1 MRRAR
6 CADAGL
12 VGAAVA
18 AILLAASPARGEKSG
33 VRPNVISVP
42 SGPGTISGLG
52 EQFEPTLNTGSATYA
67 VNLDVPP
74 GTAGLAPGLALHYDS
89 GQGDG
94 IVGIGWSFDVG
105 AIQRQTDHGV
115 PRYGATDRFL
125 WNGQELVPVA
135 PGVFRLKI
143 EGAFLRFRQAADHW
157 EADARDGTTYRFG
170 VSSSARVSG
179 PDGGVFRWA
188 LEQVVDV
195 SGNKIAFSYEADSAQ
210 IYPTRI
216 DYNARTGAAQNS
228 VRFEYESRKDAI
240 TDYRAGFGITTA
252 RRLKRVR
259 MMVGEARVRRYELA
273 YLPDT
278 PASVLSRLGSVTM
291 FGTDD
296 TTALPTLSFGYSDFD
311 PAKSQVQGLSNP
323 PAFSLRDA
331 NTELDD
337 FDGDGL
343 PDLVHTELGHHV
355 VALNQGDGW
364 GTPTTLAAS
373 PSVQLAA
380 TGTELGDLDG
390 DGIPDLIAKLAPGA
404 GDFVY
409 FPNRGAGK
417 WEDAVRFQNNP
428 AFSFEDP
435 GVRMLDFDG
444 DGLVDAMQ
452 TTPTQYY
459 YWRNNGDGT
468 WSAPISG
475 SPIADQAV
483 LFSDAQVRLVDM
495 NGDRLLDLVYVT
507 SGSLTY
513 WPSLGWGHWGTAVRV
528 SGAPDAGADQPK
540 VQLADVNGDGLSDA
554 VLASGTE
561 ARMWLQ
567 RGDGSFAAPVAFT
580 GVPEANPATT
590 VVRLGD
596 INGTGTIDLIWNAPD
611 AAAARVWR
619 YLDLTG
625 GVRPNL
631 LTTIANGLG
640 RTIEIAYSSSGAM
653 YRMAAAAGMPWS
665 VRLPIPTQ
673 VVASVTTSDGRGW
686 SKQEAFVYRDGY
698 FDGPTRQFRG
708 FGQATRMEPGND
720 EEATSVQV
728 HRFDVGATDEALR
741 GVELGFE
748 VQTATGSVLAR
759 ESFGYDVHLFE
770 LGTDG
775 RRVAGPDR
783 RWHVVDH
790 VEGTATPRSTREEWT
805 YDDFGDVL
813 VHSEWGVIDETN
825 LLAENDERITTTEY
839 ASDTDRWLLGRPT
852 HATVT
857 NAAGARLSET
867 FTYYDGDP
875 FVGLPFGRLGPRGLP
890 TRTEAW
896 VEGDRLVQTTR
907 LQRDEFG
914 LVTAMLDP
922 RGSRR
927 EVDYDVA
934 THCFPIAERS
944 LLEGGR
950 KLELTAGYD
959 PTTGTLSWYKDAAGR
974 QTSFHYNP
982 LLQLSSIVRAGDSD
996 AKPTVAFDYLYG
1008 NPLSQIVT
1016 RSRAQ
1021 VGAAALLEKHHYYDG
1036 LGRDLGLVEEAPG
1049 GKTVTSGLKIFGP
1062 NGRVVREFEPT
1073 FTSGFD
1079 LVDAPKGLA
1088 FTAHRYDALGRQFRS
1103 VLPDGTASETRYA
1116 PLRVEHWDAEDL
1128 DPRSKHKDTP
1138 RVEHLNA
1145 LGIAQVDEDLGGKI
1159 LETQFERD
1167 ALGRITTV
1175 LDAALNTTT
1184 HDFDGL
1190 GRLRGITHPDAG
1202 KITNVYDDA
1211 GNLTTRTDARKATV
1225 VTTYDA
1231 VNRPTTE
1238 TLTDAAGKVE
1248 ETVTYHYDDPSP
1260 KFPNDKLAAGELT
1273 WVEDAAGV
1281 EHYRHDERD
1290 RLAEMLRV
1298 IDGKTYHLGL
1308 GYDDLDRLAKVTY
1321 PDGRALDYHYDERGH
1336 LREVPGILRD
1346 VQYDERA
1353 MPTRREY
1360 ANGAVTTAQYDALDR
1375 LQTLATMA
1383 AGGMVQSLTYGYDAV
1398 GNVTSI
1404 TDGVRGSGSGSET
1417 RAYGYDDLYRLRT
1430 ASGAGKTWT
1439 YDFDDL
1445 GNWLTKSDLG
1455 AFVPGSK
1462 PHQPAT
1468 AAGRALVFD
1477 DAGQLTERPG
1487 SKQTFDAK
1495 GRLSTVTLADGTVV
1509 RYRYDYSG
1517 AHSVKEVSGP
1527 RGAHRTVYIDRL
1539 AEERDGAL
1547 VDYVFAGGLR
1557 IARLGGAPPSAIM
1570 AGLVAVPP
1578 ALGGGGTLAVLLAGL
1593 LGVLHPRVRR
1603 RARGLAAL
1611 GMCALVV
1618 SGTLSGCG
1626 SGAGAAGGLAGAVY
1640 YHQDHLQGVAF
1651 ETGEHG
1657 EVLASSSY
1665 DPFGGALAATT
1676 DPYAFSGKERDPDT
1690 GLYDFGA
1697 RAYDP
1702 KLGMFLSPDPA
1713 IVANPELAVADPQ
1726 LLSPYSYVRN
1736 NPASHVDPDG
1746 RFPHIVLG
1754 ALVGAAIGGGAY
1766 LIKAAITKDFS
1777 VKGALAATAG
1787 GAVAGAVAAA
1797 TGGASLLVQG
1807 VASGIAGGVT
1817 QRAIETKSLSA
1828 TLNPKA
1834 VAVDAALGVAGGLA
1848 AKGVTAVA
1856 RRAAPVVKAALA
1868 RRHSIPVPRAA
1879 PSESFAMVATGSEPG
1894 SFVSAKQEIAAEVD
1908 AAFANGRVRSGTMVQ
1923 FSDAGGPLSGSGP
1936 KNGTGSIWYHDNIKV
1951 PGAGPGGKTVEV
1963 RTHSPN
1969 PNAPPGSYSSTN
1981 YTTQIN
1987 TSDGRY
1993 LLPDGSWKTIP
2004 EMTNPERASAHYP
2017 AGN

>member
-813 VHSEWGVIDETN
+813 VHSEWGVIDGTN

-875 FVGLPFGRLGPRGLP
+875 FVGLPFGRLGSRGLP

-996 AKPTVAFDYLYG
+996 AKPTVAFDYLCG
-1008 NPLSQIVT
+1008 NPLSQIVA
-1016 RSRAQ
+1016 RSRARLQ
-1021 VGAAALLEKHHYYDG
+1021 NRYAGRVVLIHPAPLYDRPVGHDAVLGNDDDPLADVVPLAVFFLEALLVDQANAAPDARVLVDDRVLDDRLGADAQRRDAARHAGVDLRQRLVVVRADEQRVLDAGSAADAAADADDRALDLRAVHDAALADEGALDVTALDLRRRQEARVRVDGVGRVVEIKRRDRVAQGEVRLEVRADRADVLPVAAVDVRLHAHARHRVRDDVPAEVDELWVRQRLLQHLALEDVDAHRREVALLAAGQRRHQAGQAARGRLLVEVNDAARVVHLEDAEGGGLILGHRNHGDGRVGAALPVRLHHLPVVHVVELVAREDQHVARARAPHVPQALADGVGRALEPVAALFG
-1036 LGRDLGLVEEAPG
+1036 LLGCEHADEARREDVELVRRAD
-1049 GKTVTSGLKIFGP
+1049 V
-1062 NGRVVREFEPT
+1062 
-1073 FTSGFD
+1073 
-1079 LVDAPKGLA
+1079 LVQA
-1088 FTAHRYDALGRQFRS
+1088 
-1103 VLPDGTASETRYA
+1103 
-1116 PLRVEHWDAEDL
+1116 LRVELRQHEDV
-1128 DPRSKHKDTP
+1128 PEV
-1138 RVEHLNA
+1138 RVQA
-1145 LGIAQVDEDLGGKI
+1145 VRDRDVDQPI
-1159 LETQFERD
+1159 LS
-1167 ALGRITTV
+1167 A
-1175 LDAALNTTT
+1175 
-1184 HDFDGL
+1184 DGN
-1190 GRLRGITHPDAG
+1190 GRLRTLQSERKEARAAPA
-1202 KITNVYDDA
+1202 TEDDREDVFHGWA
-1211 GNLTTRTDARKATV
+1211 QCPTDR
-1225 VTTYDA
+1225 
-1231 VNRPTTE
+1231 R
-1238 TLTDAAGKVE
+1238 
-1248 ETVTYHYDDPSP
+1248 PSP
-1260 KFPNDKLAAGELT
+1260 K
-1273 WVEDAAGV
+1273 
-1281 EHYRHDERD
+1281 
-1290 RLAEMLRV
+1290 
-1298 IDGKTYHLGL
+1298 
-1308 GYDDLDRLAKVTY
+1308 
-1321 PDGRALDYHYDERGH
+1321 
-1336 LREVPGILRD
+1336 
-1346 VQYDERA
+1346 
-1353 MPTRREY
+1353 TRR
-1360 ANGAVTTAQYDALDR
+1360 
-1375 LQTLATMA
+1375 
-1383 AGGMVQSLTYGYDAV
+1383 
-1398 GNVTSI
+1398 
-1404 TDGVRGSGSGSET
+1404 
-1417 RAYGYDDLYRLRT
+1417 
-1430 ASGAGKTWT
+1430 
-1439 YDFDDL
+1439 
-1445 GNWLTKSDLG
+1445 
-1455 AFVPGSK
+1455 
-1462 PHQPAT
+1462 
-1468 AAGRALVFD
+1468 
-1477 DAGQLTERPG
+1477 
-1487 SKQTFDAK
+1487 TF
-1495 GRLSTVTLADGTVV
+1495 
-1509 RYRYDYSG
+1509 
-1517 AHSVKEVSGP
+1517 
-1527 RGAHRTVYIDRL
+1527 
-1539 AEERDGAL
+1539 
-1547 VDYVFAGGLR
+1547 
-1557 IARLGGAPPSAIM
+1557 
-1570 AGLVAVPP
+1570 
-1578 ALGGGGTLAVLLAGL
+1578 
-1593 LGVLHPRVRR
+1593 
-1603 RARGLAAL
+1603 
-1611 GMCALVV
+1611 
-1618 SGTLSGCG
+1618 
-1626 SGAGAAGGLAGAVY
+1626 
-1640 YHQDHLQGVAF
+1640 
-1651 ETGEHG
+1651 
-1657 EVLASSSY
+1657 
-1665 DPFGGALAATT
+1665 
-1676 DPYAFSGKERDPDT
+1676 
-1690 GLYDFGA
+1690 
-1697 RAYDP
+1697 
-1702 KLGMFLSPDPA
+1702 
-1713 IVANPELAVADPQ
+1713 
-1726 LLSPYSYVRN
+1726 
-1736 NPASHVDPDG
+1736 
-1746 RFPHIVLG
+1746 
-1754 ALVGAAIGGGAY
+1754 
-1766 LIKAAITKDFS
+1766 
-1777 VKGALAATAG
+1777 
-1787 GAVAGAVAAA
+1787 
-1797 TGGASLLVQG
+1797 
-1807 VASGIAGGVT
+1807 
-1817 QRAIETKSLSA
+1817 
-1828 TLNPKA
+1828 
-1834 VAVDAALGVAGGLA
+1834 
-1848 AKGVTAVA
+1848 
-1856 RRAAPVVKAALA
+1856 RAAP
-1868 RRHSIPVPRAA
+1868 
-1879 PSESFAMVATGSEPG
+1879 TG
-1894 SFVSAKQEIAAEVD
+1894 
-1908 AAFANGRVRSGTMVQ
+1908 
-1923 FSDAGGPLSGSGP
+1923 
-1936 KNGTGSIWYHDNIKV
+1936 
-1951 PGAGPGGKTVEV
+1951 
-1963 RTHSPN
+1963 
-1969 PNAPPGSYSSTN
+1969 
-1981 YTTQIN
+1981 
-1987 TSDGRY
+1987 
-1993 LLPDGSWKTIP
+1993 
-2004 EMTNPERASAHYP
+2004 RASC
-2017 AGN
+2017 